1 MSETPTPHADE
12 RGFVFAT
19 YPPVPVEPPVPMPTA
34 VRVGPVTYRVTT
46 DPDDWVRVEHKVQT
60 KGDYGHTLNIEATI
74 YINPEATPDVQR
86 VTLWHEVMHALCTAV
101 MGSPDWRNLGK
112 KKGDRE
118 EAVVSAFES
127 PIVLVLRDNPDLI
140 AYLLAD

>member
-1 MSETPTPHADE
+1 MMLNKRVAD
-12 RGFVFAT
+12 
-19 YPPVPVEPPVPMPTA
+19 MPA
-34 VRVGPVTYRVTT
+34 SIRVGAVTYRVTI

-60 KGDYGHTLNIEATI
+60 KGDYGHTLNLEATI
-74 YINPEATPDVQR
+74 YINPESTPDVQR